1 MTLPGLVT
9 RYQRSVESTLRAT
22 LKGRQHPLYHLI
34 KYQMGW
40 IDEGGTCQT
49 QPSVRVHPTLT
60 LSICEALGGDT
71 AQANPGAMAIEL
83 LHQFT
88 RVHDDI
94 QDGMPDH
101 ESRPSVW
108 WVWGP
113 AQAINTGDAL
123 HVLGRLLLFN
133 MGNQGVSTN
142 QVLGATKV
150 MDDAL
155 LEFFEGQYQDLQIRD
170 QLTVSKD
177 SYLKMAA
184 CRSGALMGCAA
195 QIGALVA
202 GAHKDLQEVCK
213 DAGRKLGLAL
223 HLQHD
228 INELWN
234 TKPDRS
240 PVTIVRKSYP
250 VVYAI
255 ETAPMAVKREI
266 GSLFATRVL
275 DPRDLPRLVDL
286 LDEVNAREHSTQA
299 VQSAQAAFLSSLVG
313 IGVEQDLLAKFE
325 AFASYLIEHGMTG
338 D

>member
-1 MTLPGLVT
+1 MTLPDLVT
-9 RYQRSVESTLRAT
+9 RYQESLESTLKTT
-22 LKGRQHPLYHLI
+22 LEDRQHPLYHLI

-40 IDEGGTCQT
+40 MDEDGARQFE
-49 QPSVRVHPTLT
+49 PSLRLHPTLT

-71 AQANPGAMAIEL
+71 SKANPGAMAIEM

-94 QDGMPDH
+94 QDGTPDH
-101 ESRPSVW
+101 GSRPSVW

-133 MGNQGVSTN
+133 MGSAGVSTD
-142 QVLGATKV
+142 QVLGATQI

-155 LEFFEGQYQDLQIRD
+155 LEFFEGQHQDLQFQD
-170 QLTVSKD
+170 QLTVSQD

-184 CRSGALMGCAA
+184 YRSGALLGCAA

-202 GAHKDLQEVCK
+202 GGQKAVQESCK
-213 DAGRKLGLAL
+213 EAGRKLGLAL

-234 TKPDRS
+234 NKPDWS
-240 PVTIVRKSYP
+240 PISIARRSYP

-255 ETAPMAVKREI
+255 ETGPVSVKREI

-286 LDEVNAREHSTQA
+286 LDEVDARTHATLT
-299 VQSAQAAFLSSLVG
+299 VQSAQAVFISKLVG
-313 IGVEQDLLAKFE
+313 IGVEQNRLAEFE
-325 AFASYLIEHGMTG
+325 TLAGYLIEHGMAG

>member
-1 MTLPGLVT
+1 MTLPDLVT
-9 RYQRSVESTLRAT
+9 RYQKSVESTLKTT
-22 LKGRQHPLYHLI
+22 LEGRQHPLYHLI

-40 IDEGGTCQT
+40 TDEGGTHQGE
-49 QPSVRVHPTLT
+49 QSFRLHPTLT
-60 LSICEALGGDT
+60 LSICEALGGD
-71 AQANPGAMAIEL
+71 ASKASHGAMAIEM

-94 QDGMPDH
+94 QDGTPDH
-101 ESRPSVW
+101 GSRSSVW

-123 HVLGRLLLFN
+123 HVLGRLLLFS
-133 MGNQGVSTN
+133 MGNRGVSTD
-142 QVLGATKV
+142 QVLGATKI

-155 LEFFEGQYQDLQIRD
+155 LEFFEGQYQGLQFQD
-170 QLTVSKD
+170 HLTVSQD

-184 CRSGALMGCAA
+184 YRSGALLGCAA

-202 GAHKDLQEVCK
+202 GGHKAVQESCK
-213 DAGRKLGLAL
+213 EAGRKLGLAL

-234 TKPDRS
+234 NKLDWS
-240 PVTIVRKSYP
+240 PIAIARKSYP

-255 ETAPMAVKREI
+255 ETAPVSVKREI

-286 LDEVNAREHSTQA
+286 LDEVNARKHTTEV
-299 VQSAQAAFLSSLVG
+299 VQSAQAVFVSKLMG
-313 IGVEQDLLAKFE
+313 IGIGQDRLAEFE
-325 AFASYLIEHGMTG
+325 TLAGYLIEHGMTG

>member
-1 MTLPGLVT
+1 MTLPDLVT
-9 RYQRSVESTLRAT
+9 RYQKSVESTLKTT
-22 LKGRQHPLYHLI
+22 LEGRQHPLYHLI

-40 IDEGGTCQT
+40 TDEGGTHQGE
-49 QPSVRVHPTLT
+49 PSFRLHPTLT
-60 LSICEALGGDT
+60 LSICEALGGD
-71 AQANPGAMAIEL
+71 ASKASHGAMAIEM

-94 QDGMPDH
+94 QDGTPDH
-101 ESRPSVW
+101 GSRPSVW

-133 MGNQGVSTN
+133 MGSAGVSTD
-142 QVLGATKV
+142 QVLGATQI

-155 LEFFEGQYQDLQIRD
+155 LEFFEGQHQDLQFQD
-170 QLTVSKD
+170 QLTVSQD

-184 CRSGALMGCAA
+184 YRSGALLGCAA

-202 GAHKDLQEVCK
+202 GGQKAVQESCK
-213 DAGRKLGLAL
+213 EAGRKLGLAL

-234 TKPDRS
+234 NKPDWS
-240 PVTIVRKSYP
+240 PISIARRSYP

-255 ETAPMAVKREI
+255 ETGPVSVKREI

-286 LDEVNAREHSTQA
+286 LDEVNARKHTTEA
-299 VQSAQAAFLSSLVG
+299 VQSAQAVFASKLVG
-313 IGVEQDLLAKFE
+313 IGIGQDRLTEFETLAG
-325 AFASYLIEHGMTG
+325 YLIEHGMTG

>member
-1 MTLPGLVT
+1 MHNFAELL
-9 RYQRSVESTLRAT
+9 ESELRDT
-22 LKGRQHPLYHLI
+22 IGGHTVPLYKMMAYHL
-34 KYQMGW
+34 GW
-40 IDEGGTCQT
+40 EDSRGNSKPPAKRDRSHGLACLVACHAVGGE
-49 QPSVRVHPTLT
+49 V
-60 LSICEALGGDT
+60 DT
-71 AQANPGAMAIEL
+71 ALPAAASMELANSFS
-83 LHQFT
+83 Q
-88 RVHDDI
+88 VHDDVQSGTPSKDN
-94 QDGMPDH
+94 QDA
-101 ESRPSVW
+101 VW

-133 MGNQGVSTN
+133 MGNQGVSTS

-155 LEFFEGQYQDLQIRD
+155 LEFFEGQYQDLQIRE
-170 QLTVSKD
+170 QVTVSSD

-202 GAHKDLQEVCK
+202 GGQKDLQEVCK

-228 INELWN
+228 INELWG

-255 ETAPMAVKREI
+255 ETAPVAVKREI

-275 DPRDLPRLVDL
+275 DPGKLPQLVGL
-286 LDEVNAREHSTQA
+286 LDEVNAREHCTEA
-299 VQSAQAAFLSSLVG
+299 VQSAQAAFLSALIG
-313 IGVEQDLLAKFE
+313 IGVKQDLLAEFE
-325 AFASYLIEHGMTG
+325 AFASYLIKHGMTG